1 MTQPRNHL
9 LDFYRAS
16 LKVTSDAT
24 RAYLEGA
31 VRLRTKQLQSIDE
44 ALTTHTEVVTELD
57 AAKDLDELVAV
68 SRKLAEA
75 QYQTLVSYWSGIF
88 EAMGDNQAEVMRLV
102 QSQLEQIRSEFEDKL
117 GGAPDVP
124 VPILAALQPLMEVAS
139 SAYALTARATAEATK
154 LAAAQL
160 DNPSMAARRNAK
172 RAQQQSA

>member
-1 MTQPRNHL
+1 MTPPRNQL

-16 LKVTSDAT
+16 LRVTSDAT
-24 RAYLEGA
+24 RAYLEGS

-44 ALTTHTEVVTELD
+44 ALTTHTEVVTELN

-75 QYQTLVSYWSGIF
+75 QYQTLVAYWSGIF
-88 EAMGDNQAEVMRLV
+88 EAIGANQAEVMHLV
-102 QSQLEQIRSEFEDKL
+102 HSQVEQIRNEFQGKH
-117 GGAPDVP
+117 GAAPDIP

-139 SAYALTARATAEATK
+139 SAYALTARATAEAAK

-160 DNPSMAARRNAK
+160 DNPTMAARRNAK
-172 RAQQQSA
+172 QTQQRSA